1 MSVPTTGTISE
12 EGLAQE
18 RLYGTY
24 GSGTVSNPVKMTE
37 LLSSG
42 GLNNFPAKNVACGN
56 VVPNGSFESWRGYC
70 QGWLCYYP
78 TGSGHYSGIIPT
90 KNFEACT
97 PTPPGT
103 TITYWASA
111 QLTNASTGAGWTVN
125 STILY
130 NNANQPNCGGSA
142 LDPLVNSRLVIYYAG
157 GATPNCYVDTNG
169 SGVIT
174 SITIC

>member
-78 TGSGHYSGIIPT
+78 TGSGHYSG
-90 KNFEACT
+90 NSVARVLDACSAST
-97 PTPPGT
+97 LPD
-103 TITYWASA
+103 TYWASA